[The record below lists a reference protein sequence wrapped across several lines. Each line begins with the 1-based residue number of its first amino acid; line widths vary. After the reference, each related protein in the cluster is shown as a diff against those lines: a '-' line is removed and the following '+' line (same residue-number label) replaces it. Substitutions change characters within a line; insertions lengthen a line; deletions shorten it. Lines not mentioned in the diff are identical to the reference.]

1 MPRKR
6 KGLAAQQL
14 IPTETLSNRPRFS
27 VNIFPGQD
35 IEAGREEGRPESDW
49 LIRCDAPDQPLTQDY
64 LPGVWNARRER
75 HRGKHGR
82 QLRL

>member
-35 IEAGREEGRPESDW
+35 IEAGREEGRPESVW
-49 LIRCDAPDQPLTQDY
+49 LIRMRRDPRVTQDY